1 MRAPPGADI
10 NVKHAFLS
18 RSQELRVRMCLLS
31 ENPVKRSA
39 LGPVTG
45 HEVMTDDRTKS
56 GT

>member
-1 MRAPPGADI
+1 MRDPPGADI
-10 NVKHAFLS
+10 NVKNAFLS

-39 LGPVTG
+39 RGQVTG

-56 GT
+56 GN

>member
-1 MRAPPGADI
+1 MRDPPGADI
-10 NVKHAFLS
+10 NVKNAFLS
-18 RSQELRVRMCLLS
+18 RSQELRIRISLLS

-56 GT
+56 GN

>member
-10 NVKHAFLS
+10 NVKNAFLS

-39 LGPVTG
+39 LRPVTG

-56 GT
+56 GN